1 MSKKTWETKAYDKI
15 IAAGDTLKFL
25 IDAKDFFIKSPENN
39 RKMYEVAEIALEK
52 LKEGLEE
59 I

>member
-1 MSKKTWETKAYDKI
+1 MFKRTWETKGYDKI

-25 IDAKDFFIKSPENN
+25 IDAKDFFSKSPESYKEM
-39 RKMYEVAEIALEK
+39 RKVAEIALEK

>member
-39 RKMYEVAEIALEK
+39 RKMYEVAEIA
-52 LKEGLEE
+52 
-59 I
+59 